1 MVLPSFGEPS
11 NWIEVRDPAERAD
24 VAAFARRAAAMD
36 EAAAVRLICRGGGVR
51 LWARTPFG
59 ALITRLVVG
68 TGSAEDQVVLAH
80 ALAQAAD
87 SRPQTQGEA
96 QGEAQDERIDL
107 GYLMPSAWQGML
119 PPPTGFTAVEMVA
132 AQEILDLAA
141 RGRDVAAAESGPA
154 GIAPSLLEQKVL
166 HVTTETTGPG
176 DRDISN
182 DPDDTDDPDD
192 PDGPA
197 QPSATGVP
205 MRMLFALTGAGF
217 IPARGGKAPA
227 GERVRISTR
236 GPWVRIDAR
245 FGSTYWRP
253 DPIALSVAG
262 QDAPGLL

>member
-36 EAAAVRLICRGGGVR
+36 EAAAVRLICRGGGIR

-80 ALAQAAD
+80 ALAQAAG
-87 SRPQTQGEA
+87 SRPQA
-96 QGEAQDERIDL
+96 QSERIDL

-141 RGRDVAAAESGPA
+141 RGRDLATAESGPA
-154 GIAPSLLEQKVL
+154 GIAPSLLEQEVL
-166 HVTTETTGPG
+166 HVTTETTGP
-176 DRDISN
+176 DDPDNSN
-182 DPDDTDDPDD
+182 DPDAPDD
-192 PDGPA
+192 SA

-217 IPARGGKAPA
+217 IPARAGKAPA

-253 DPIALSVAG
+253 DPIALSVVG
-262 QDAPGLL
+262 HDAPGLL